1 MIAQE
6 MTRERDPLKVVE
18 TGIPAFR
25 IDESELLYM
34 RLGTWAVSFE
44 GYSYHD
50 GLDITW
56 NRLGPSRNK
65 EEWYGADLGLTE
77 QCDFNSN
84 DWWSPRYDF
93 DGYGHYFDD
102 SMGDY
107 PFDPLSKS
115 YWRRAS
121 KYMLWEANAWKHRSD
136 SFWSAKAIMEEEV
149 WEKLTNPH
157 NYLAQRWNGE
167 TTPLDIIKAQGLT
180 RSDLHL
186 DKIHLYQ
193 EFDNKEECNE
203 LHKDLT
209 VAELQ
214 EQIKRIKKLPFGVG
228 L

>member
-1 MIAQE
+1 MKYV
-6 MTRERDPLKVVE
+6 T

-65 EEWYGADLGLTE
+65 EEWYGANLGLTE

-84 DWWSPRYDF
+84 DWFSPRYDF
-93 DGYGHYFDD
+93 DGYGLYFDD

-121 KYMLWEANAWKHRSD
+121 KYMLWEANAWKQRSE
-136 SFWSAKAIMEEEV
+136 SWYQAQAIMEEEV
-149 WEKLTNPH
+149 WEQLTNPH
-157 NYLAQRWNGE
+157 NYLVERWNGE
-167 TTPLDIIKAQGLT
+167 TTPLDIIKAQDLT
-180 RSDLHL
+180 QDDLHL
-186 DKIHLYQ
+186 ETIHLYK
-193 EFDNKEECNE
+193 EFDSKEEKNE
-203 LHKDLT
+203 
-209 VAELQ
+209 A
-214 EQIKRIKKLPFGVG
+214 IKEYHIGNLVKEIERIDAIPYGKGI
-228 L
+228 

>member
-1 MIAQE
+1 MSYVC
-6 MTRERDPLKVVE
+6 T
-18 TGIPAFR
+18 TSYHFR

-121 KYMLWEANAWKHRSD
+121 KYMLWEANAWKQRSE
-136 SFWSAKAIMEEEV
+136 SWYQAQAIMEEEV
-149 WEKLTNPH
+149 WGQLTNPY
-157 NYLAQRWNGE
+157 NYLVERWNGE
-167 TTPLDIIKAQGLT
+167 TTPLDIIKAQDLT
-180 RSDLHL
+180 QDDLHL
-186 DKIHLYQ
+186 ETIYLYQ
-193 EFDNKEECNE
+193 EFDSEEEYNE
-203 LHKDLT
+203 VHKDI
-209 VAELQ
+209 VVQ
-214 EQIKRIKKLPFGVG
+214 EHKDEIKRILSLPYGKSISI
-228 L
+228 

>member
-1 MIAQE
+1 MSYVC
-6 MTRERDPLKVVE
+6 T
-18 TGIPAFR
+18 TSTHFR

-34 RLGTWAVSFE
+34 RLGDWAVSFE
-44 GYSYHD
+44 GYSHHD

-121 KYMLWEANAWKHRSD
+121 KYMLWEANAWKQRSE
-136 SFWSAKAIMEEEV
+136 SWYQAQAIMEEEV
-149 WEKLTNPH
+149 WKQLTNPH
-157 NYLAQRWNGE
+157 NYLAQKWNGE

-180 RSDLHL
+180 QSDLHL
-186 DKIHLYQ
+186 DKIYLYQ
-193 EFDNKEECNE
+193 EFDSKEECNE

>member
-1 MIAQE
+1 M
-6 MTRERDPLKVVE
+6 KYVE

-44 GYSYHD
+44 GYAYHD

-93 DGYGHYFDD
+93 DGYGFYFDD
-102 SMGDY
+102 SYGDY
-107 PFDPLSKS
+107 PFHPNSKS
-115 YWRRAS
+115 YWQRAD
-121 KYMLWEANAWKHRSD
+121 KYMLWEANAWKQRNPD
-136 SFWSAKAIMEEEV
+136 NWWSAKAIMEESV
-149 WEKLTNPH
+149 WTQLTNPY
-157 NYLAQRWNGE
+157 NYLVERWNGE

-180 RSDLHL
+180 QSDLHL

-193 EFDNKEECNE
+193 EFDSKEECNE

-214 EQIKRIKKLPFGVG
+214 EQIKKIKKLPFGVG
-228 L
+228 I

>member
-1 MIAQE
+1 MKYV
-6 MTRERDPLKVVE
+6 T

-65 EEWYGADLGLTE
+65 EEWYGANLGLTE

-121 KYMLWEANAWKHRSD
+121 KYMLWEAHAWKHHNPD
-136 SFWSAKAIMEEEV
+136 NFWSAKAIMEESV
-149 WEKLTNPH
+149 WEQLTNPY
-157 NYLAQRWNGE
+157 NYLVERWNGE
-167 TTPLDIIKAQGLT
+167 TTPLDIIKAQGLEK
-180 RSDLHL
+180 SDVNLET
-186 DKIHLYQ
+186 IYLYQ
-193 EFDNKEECNE
+193 EFDSKEEYNE
-203 LHKDLT
+203 VHKDI
-209 VAELQ
+209 VVQ
-214 EQIKRIKKLPFGVG
+214 EHKDEIKRILSLPYGKSI
-228 L
+228 

>member
-1 MIAQE
+1 
-6 MTRERDPLKVVE
+6 
-18 TGIPAFR
+18 
-25 IDESELLYM
+25 M
-34 RLGTWAVSFE
+34 RLGDWAVSFE
-44 GYSYHD
+44 GYSHHD

-136 SFWSAKAIMEEEV
+136 SFWSAKAIMEESV
-149 WEKLTNPH
+149 WKQLTDPWNQKTAKYIKD
-157 NYLAQRWNGE
+157 NALTQDDLNLETIYLYEEFE
-167 TTPLDIIKAQGLT
+167 T
-180 RSDLHL
+180 
-186 DKIHLYQ
+186 
-193 EFDNKEECNE
+193 KEELNE
-203 LHKDLT
+203 AHKAL
-209 VAELQ
+209 
-214 EQIKRIKKLPFGVG
+214 QIKEYEGCIDRLQKLPYGVT

>member
-1 MIAQE
+1 MSYVC
-6 MTRERDPLKVVE
+6 T
-18 TGIPAFR
+18 TSYHFR

-65 EEWYGADLGLTE
+65 EQWYGADLGLTE

-93 DGYGHYFDD
+93 DGNGLYFDD

-107 PFDPLSKS
+107 PFDPVSKS

-149 WEKLTNPH
+149 WEQLTNPY
-157 NYLAQRWNGE
+157 NNLAQKWNGE

-180 RSDLHL
+180 QSDLHL

-193 EFDNKEECNE
+193 EFDSKEECNE